1 MPGHGEVY
9 ENSSG
14 PSNEPMT
21 ARLGAGDQIDFEIEF
36 YERILESDPCYGEV
50 LRILGHHLTGKGY
63 YNRGLRVDQQ
73 LVRIFPRDPVARYNL
88 ACSYALLNH
97 NRPAVEALR
106 KAIEL
111 GYSDVEHLEQDS
123 DLEGL
128 RKDPAYRRLLK
139 EIGWK

>member
-9 ENSSG
+9 ENSST
-14 PSNEPMT
+14 PSPKPKT
-21 ARLGAGDQIDFEIEF
+21 SGLAGGDQVDFEIDF

-50 LRILGHHLTGKGY
+50 LRILGHHLTGKGH
-63 YNRGLRVDQQ
+63 YNRGLKVDQQ

-88 ACSYALLNH
+88 ACSYALLHH
-97 NRPAVEALR
+97 NGPALEALR

-111 GYSDVEHLEQDS
+111 GYSDLEHLEQDS
-123 DLEGL
+123 DLDGL

-139 EIGWK
+139 ECGWM